1 MAPNLNG
8 IDHLHVYVSS
18 LEKAEAWF
26 EAVLSLTRVQSQVN
40 STVKGGPLIL
50 ENSLKNIHLAL
61 FEREKPELSSIIAFG
76 AGGNEFL
83 VWKKFLEDQGLE
95 LRVTDHTSDYSMYFK
110 DPDGNMYEIT
120 TSERDYV
127 AEQLN

>member
-18 LEKAEAWF
+18 LDQAEAWF
-26 EAVLSLTRVQSQVN
+26 ETVLSLTRVESQMN
-40 STVKGGPLIL
+40 SVVKGGPLIL
-50 ENSLKNIHLAL
+50 ENTLKNIHLAL
-61 FEREKPELSSIIAFG
+61 FEREKPELSSTIAFG

-83 VWKKFLEDQGLE
+83 VWKQYLEDQGLD

-110 DPDGNMYEIT
+110 DPDGNLYEIT
-120 TSERDYV
+120 TDERDYV

>member
-26 EAVLSLTRVQSQVN
+26 ETVLSLTRVESQLN
-40 STVKGGPLIL
+40 SVVKGGPLIL
-50 ENSLKNIHLAL
+50 ENTPQNIHLAL
-61 FEREKPELSSIIAFG
+61 FEREALEPSSTIAFG

-83 VWKKFLEDQGLE
+83 VWKKYLEDQGLE

-110 DPDGNMYEIT
+110 DPDDNLYEIT

-127 AEQLN
+127 AERLN

>member
-8 IDHLHVYVSS
+8 IDHLHVHVSS

-26 EAVLSLTRVQSQVN
+26 ETALSLRRVESQM
-40 STVKGGPLIL
+40 SSAVKGGPLIL

-61 FEREKPELSSIIAFG
+61 FERETPELSSTIAFG

-83 VWKKFLEDQGLE
+83 VWKKYLEVQGLE
-95 LRVTDHTSDYSMYFK
+95 LRVTDHTSAYSMYFK

-120 TSERDYV
+120 TDERDYV
-127 AEQLN
+127 AEQLD

>member
-1 MAPNLNG
+1 MGPNLNG

-18 LEKAEAWF
+18 LDQAEAWF
-26 EAVLSLTRVQSQVN
+26 ETVLSLTRVESQMN
-40 STVKGGPLIL
+40 SVVKGGPLIL
-50 ENSLKNIHLAL
+50 ENRVQNIHLAL
-61 FEREKPELSSIIAFG
+61 FEREKPELSSTIAFG
-76 AGGNEFL
+76 ASGNEFL
-83 VWKKFLEDQGLE
+83 VWKQYLEDQGLE

-110 DPDGNMYEIT
+110 DPDGNLYEIT